1 MKKSIIGIVAGA
13 VAIGASVIPASA
25 GYLGDATIWD
35 GINAGACNDGGADVF
50 EQVVLIGG
58 WANALDTDGNGKP
71 YYTVFAPID
80 SVLDAVLDDMNLE
93 VSDLSSNV
101 SVARAILNDHIAGGS
116 FDQNELEDTDLT
128 RITMKSGFVAT
139 VFGANDP
146 VSRTV
151 PGDVFI
157 GGAQIVSG
165 ARFDNGWLYCL
176 NGFIDATPQV
186 PTNGVDVGGAPAPAP
201 VTATTESALPDTL

>member
-1 MKKSIIGIVAGA
+1 MKKTIIGMVTGA
-13 VAIGASVIPASA
+13 VAMGASIIPASA
-25 GYLGDATIWD
+25 GYIGDATIWD

-58 WANALDTDGNGKP
+58 WATALDTDGNGKP

-80 SVLDAVLDDMNLE
+80 SVLAAVLDDMNLE
-93 VSDLSSNV
+93 VSDLSANV
-101 SVARAILNDHIAGGS
+101 AIAKAILNDHIAGGS
-116 FDQNELEDTDLT
+116 FDSNELEDTDLT

-151 PGDVFI
+151 PGDVYV
-157 GGAQIVSG
+157 GGAYIVSG

-186 PTNGVDVGGAPAPAP
+186 PTNGVDVGTTTAPAKA
-201 VTATTESALPDTL
+201 AASSELPNTL